1 MKKNIL
7 LLICVAVLGG
17 CSIGQSEFNCSRG
30 DDNALC
36 GSSRTIYA
44 ATNGELQENE
54 TLTFIENGE
63 HKQVTLTELEQ
74 ARTKKASDAAKAK
87 NGEISEI
94 FSDQANYSKV
104 PHKFSY
110 DGQVLRTDVK
120 VLRVWI
126 APYVDDTDDL
136 NLSTLVYTDIE
147 KKRWE
152 LDVNQEKIAKF
163 RGKTEEKLA
172 INNFAVNE
180 KPQKE
185 YRPSEQDVQRIQTRM
200 NDIDK

>member
-1 MKKNIL
+1 MKIK
-7 LLICVAVLGG
+7 LLILVSVAVLGG
-17 CSIGQSEFNCSRG
+17 CTVGQSEFNCSRG

-36 GSSRTIYA
+36 GSSRTIYS

-54 TLTFIENGE
+54 TLTYIEDGE
-63 HKQVTLTELEQ
+63 AKQVTLTELEQ
-74 ARTKKASDAAKAK
+74 ARTQKSKSEK
-87 NGEISEI
+87 GEISEKN
-94 FSDQANYSKV
+94 SNQANYSQV
-104 PHKFSY
+104 PHAFSY

-120 VLRVWI
+120 VLRIWV
-126 APYVDDTDDL
+126 APYVDDSDDL

-152 LDVNQEKIAKF
+152 LEVNQERTAKF
-163 RGKTEEKLA
+163 QGKTTEKLA

-180 KPQKE
+180 EPQKE
-185 YRPSEQDVQRIQTRM
+185 YRPAEQDVMRIQSRM